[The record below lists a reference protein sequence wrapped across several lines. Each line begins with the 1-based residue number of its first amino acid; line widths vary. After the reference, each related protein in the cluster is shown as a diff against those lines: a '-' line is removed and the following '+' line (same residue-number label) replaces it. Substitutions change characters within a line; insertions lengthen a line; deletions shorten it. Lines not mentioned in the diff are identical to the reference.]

1 MKVNM
6 FIPKYMLTFKCIGSA
21 CTDTCCAGW
30 DINIDEDTYKKYTN
44 CTGELK
50 ELVQGKF
57 RENKNSDDYLNKGFM
72 ILKEHN
78 KCPFLNENLLCDI
91 HGGVGEENLCIT
103 CKRFPRIYNII
114 DDIYEKSGL
123 ASCPEIC
130 TKAFLNKDK
139 MEFIEIEED
148 VDESAIEIRRIID
161 TEVFEGSD
169 NLLQYFWDIRIN
181 SINIMQ
187 NRNFSIEERLG
198 ILKSFYNKIEE
209 YNNEKDFEGIEDIL
223 EEYSEGNI
231 DFDSLKTLD
240 LNESNEFYLSLL
252 DEELIKN
259 IRSVRLKECV
269 KEYKKE
275 ILKVNDVVKQI
286 NDEKSLLSLIEKYSY
301 ILENYLVN
309 QIFKD
314 LIPFNRVE
322 SLNLSINILIN
333 SYKIIKAYIIGIALS
348 NKKINEDLIIR
359 VIQSLSKDIEHNKVF
374 KNLLEL
380 DI

>member
-1 MKVNM
+1 
-6 FIPKYMLTFKCIGSA
+6 
-21 CTDTCCAGW
+21 
-30 DINIDEDTYKKYTN
+30 
-44 CTGELK
+44 
-50 ELVQGKF
+50 
-57 RENKNSDDYLNKGFM
+57 M

-78 KCPFLNENLLCDI
+78 KCPFLNDNLLCDI

-181 SINIMQ
+181 SINILQ

-374 KNLLEL
+374 KNILEAY
-380 DI
+380 I